1 MTVQVGI
8 LGFAHG
14 HVNAYCARWAADE
27 DMGVTVTCGW
37 DHDGARLVRAAEQHE
52 IDACE
57 SAAALLARDDVAA
70 VVIAAETAHH
80 ADLVEQ
86 AARAGKAII
95 CQKPLAVTLEQA
107 DRIVEAVEAAG
118 VPFTV
123 AWQMRVDP
131 HNLAMKRL
139 LGSGRFGRPYMV
151 RRRHCL
157 STQLMDN
164 FETSWHVDP
173 AMNRDIWADDAAHAI
188 DFVYWLLGMPETVT
202 AELGTLANPN
212 VPNDNGIA
220 VFRYADGTFAEV
232 SCTFVAAGGEC
243 SAEIVCDKGV
253 IIQNYGDGP
262 STSVPRPDGGVSLKW
277 YHSDDG
283 DWTVS
288 DLLNTPN
295 QGHRIAALAGPLGRF
310 LNGAR
315 PPIATARQGRDAL
328 RMVLACY
335 ESAENGTR
343 VSLQ

>member
-1 MTVQVGI
+1 MSVPLGI

-14 HVNAYCARWAADE
+14 HVNAYCARWTADE
-27 DMGVTVTCGW
+27 SMGVSVTCGW
-37 DHDGARLVRAAEQHE
+37 DHDASRLARAAERHE

-57 SAAALLARDDVAA
+57 SPAALLARDDVTA
-70 VVIAAETAHH
+70 VVIAAETAMH

-95 CQKPLAVTLEQA
+95 CQKPLALTLEQA
-107 DRIVEAVEAAG
+107 DRIVAAVETAG
-118 VPFTV
+118 AGFTV

-131 HNLAMKRL
+131 HNLAMKDL
-139 LGSGRFGRPYMV
+139 LDSGRFGRPYMV

-157 STQLMDN
+157 STQLMGD
-164 FETSWHVDP
+164 FASSWHVDP
-173 AMNRDIWADDAAHAI
+173 EMNRDIWADDAAHAI
-188 DFVYWLLGMPETVT
+188 DFIYWLLGMPETVT

-220 VFRYADGTFAEV
+220 VFRYGDGTFAEV
-232 SCTFVAAGGEC
+232 SCTFVAVGGEC
-243 SAEIVCDKGV
+243 SAEIVCEKGV

-262 STSVPRPDGGVSLKW
+262 STNVPRPDGGISLKW

-295 QGHRIAALAGPLGRF
+295 QGHRIAALAGPLGEF
-310 LNGAR
+310 LRGAR
-315 PPIATARQGRDAL
+315 PPIATAREGRDAL
-328 RMVLACY
+328 KMVLACY

-343 VSLQ
+343 VSLR